1 MSNRYPLSPW
11 IKLSC
16 ALGVLLVLMF
26 ASPTHSAIYKW
37 KDENGK
43 THFTDSISKIP
54 PQFRKKGEL
63 KTMKGVPADS
73 ANSVKL
79 LYPEQTSSSY
89 AIPIKPHGSGHFIVE
104 AQINGGTKVNLMVD
118 TGASMVILSDRLG
131 DLLGVNNN
139 KDLPT
144 MNFSTAGG
152 TIESPLFILDS
163 LKIGNA
169 EVFGV
174 EASTNPNFNG
184 DVDGLL
190 GMSFLGEFK
199 LEMDRE
205 NFTMLLKPTAKKGE
219 NLWDGHNEAWW
230 KKKYGTYVGNIRQ
243 YGSYLNHS
251 RMNLQKYVQLKKRIR
266 HYSKLHE
273 ILEKRADASGLP
285 KKYRSYP

>member
-1 MSNRYPLSPW
+1 LSPW

-16 ALGVLLVLMF
+16 ALGVLLVMMF
-26 ASPTHSAIYKW
+26 ASPTQSAIYKW
-37 KDENGK
+37 KDEKGK
-43 THFTDSISKIP
+43 THFTDSLSKIP
-54 PQFRKKGEL
+54 PQFRKKGDL

-73 ANSVKL
+73 ENSVKL
-79 LYPEQTSSSY
+79 LYPEQNSSSY
-89 AIPIKPHGSGHFIVE
+89 AIPIKPHGGGHFIVE
-104 AQINGGTKVNLMVD
+104 ALINGSTKVNLMVD

-139 KDLPT
+139 QNLPA

-152 TIESPLFILDS
+152 TIQSPLFILDS

-205 NFTMLLKPTAKKGE
+205 NFTMLLKPTAKRGE

-230 KKKYGTYVGNIRQ
+230 KKKYGTYVTNIRRNAA
-243 YGSYLNHS
+243 YRNNSGSIPSKQNEF
-251 RMNLQKYVQLKKRIR
+251 RKMVR
-266 HYSKLHE
+266 HYTKLHA
-273 ILEKRADASGLP
+273 ILEKRADVSGLP
-285 KKYRSYP
+285 KKYRVYP

>member
-1 MSNRYPLSPW
+1 
-11 IKLSC
+11 
-16 ALGVLLVLMF
+16 MF
-26 ASPTHSAIYKW
+26 ASPTQSAIYKW
-37 KDENGK
+37 KDEKGK

-63 KTMKGVPADS
+63 KTMKGVPAESGDR
-73 ANSVKL
+73 VKL
-79 LYPEQTSSSY
+79 LYPGQNSNSY
-89 AIPIKPHGSGHFIVE
+89 AIPIKPHGGGHFIVE
-104 AQINGGTKVNLMVD
+104 ATINEGTKVNLMVD

-131 DLLGVNNN
+131 DILGVNNN
-139 KDLPT
+139 PDLPT

-152 TIESPLFILDS
+152 TIQSPLFVLDS

-205 NFTMLLKPTAKKGE
+205 NFTMLLKPTARKGDT
-219 NLWDGHNEAWW
+219 LWDGHNETWW
-230 KKKYGTYVGNIRQ
+230 KKKYGTYVSNIRQ
-243 YGSYLNHS
+243 YHSYLKNS
-251 RMNLQKYVQLKKRIR
+251 RMTLPKMVQLKKRIR

-285 KKYRSYP
+285 KKFRAYP